1 MTYISAFNDPVI
13 YLVEPDRYQRDALTS
28 LFRKTGFEARSVS
41 TAEELLQLQ
50 GFPAQ
55 ASCVVSELNLPG
67 LDGLG
72 LLNTLRATNQT
83 LPFVMLAGDADIG
96 VAVTALHNK
105 VSDYIVKP
113 IVERD
118 LVRRIQTVLRACKN
132 KPAE

>member
-1 MTYISAFNDPVI
+1 MTTISAFHNPVI
-13 YLVEPDRYQRDALTS
+13 YLVEPDQHQRDALTS
-28 LFRKTGFEARSVS
+28 LFRKTGFETQEFS
-41 TAEELLQLQ
+41 TAEELLDLQ

-72 LLNTLRATNQT
+72 LLSRLRDTYQN
-83 LPFVMLAGDADIG
+83 LPFVMLAGDADIS
-96 VAVTALHNK
+96 VALTALHTR

-118 LVRRIQTVLRACKN
+118 LVRRIQTVLRT
-132 KPAE
+132 